1 MGHNMFRNRTL
12 TKAQQKTSPSGL
24 EQNVADT
31 HGSELKVGTRR
42 PGHVIRDIVG
52 VTVGREQT
60 GFPIGFI

>member
-1 MGHNMFRNRTL
+1 MGHNTSRNRTL
-12 TKAQQKTSPSGL
+12 TNAHKETSPSGL